1 MKRYGNLFDLITDI
15 DNIKLA
21 HKNAR
26 KNKAHYREVQ
36 EVDNNLNFYC
46 NQIREMLI
54 NNTFVNS
61 PYESF
66 KKLDKGKKRT
76 IFKLPYFPDR
86 IIHHAIVQVVED
98 IWKKTLIKD
107 TYQSIKG
114 RGLHRAVRK
123 IQKIV
128 YTSDDKL
135 YYLKMDISK
144 FYPSINNAKLKQT
157 IRQKIK
163 CKRTLNLLDIIID
176 SIKGVPIG
184 NYLSQY
190 FGNLY
195 LSKLDHKIKEHYKV
209 KYYFRYCDDIVIIH
223 KDKEFLHFILIQI
236 KLELH
241 TLDLELKRN
250 YCVRPIS
257 EGLDF
262 LGVVIYVGYSKIRKR
277 IKYNYIIVSKKLNN
291 ERRMASYI
299 GWLMLVNSFNLRNKY
314 EKGFKMIIEASEEL
328 QLDEVK
334 GSKRFVRI
342 YIDEQV
348 SEEGIKKIRY
358 KELEFDSCVLDE
370 IVDDM
375 TNKTKKYL
383 YVELRQSEYPPM
395 EDYLDAIVKGDVEA
409 EEEYKRKCLEVK
421 AKYSKD
427 MV

>member
-26 KNKAHYREVQ
+26 KNKTHYREVQ
-36 EVDNNLNFYC
+36 EVDNNLDFYC
-46 NQIREMLI
+46 SQIREMLI

-114 RGLHRAVRK
+114 RGLHKAVRK
-123 IQKIV
+123 IQKIA

-144 FYPSINNAKLKQT
+144 FYPSINNTKLKQT

-195 LSKLDHKIKEHYKV
+195 LSKLDHKIKEYYKV
-209 KYYFRYCDDIVIIH
+209 EYYFRYCDDIVIIH
-223 KDKEFLHFILIQI
+223 KDKEFLHFILMQI
-236 KLELH
+236 KIELH

-262 LGVVIYVGYSKIRKR
+262 LGVVVYAGYSKIRKR
-277 IKYNYIIVSKKLNN
+277 IKYNYIIVSKKSNN

-334 GSKRFVRI
+334 GSKRLVRI

-358 KELEFDSCVLDE
+358 KELEFDSCVLNE
-370 IVDDM
+370 IVEDI
-375 TNKTKKYL
+375 TNKTKKHL
-383 YVELRQSEYPPM
+383 YIELRQAEYPPM
-395 EDYLDAIVKGDVEA
+395 EDYLDAIVKGDTQA
-409 EEEYKRKCLEVK
+409 EEEYKQKCLTVK
-421 AKYSKD
+421 SKYPKD
-427 MV
+427 A